1 GAAWTRATSRRPA
14 SRVWSSIRA
23 RPPPRPPRATGTASG
38 GGGAGGAGAGGPQG
52 RRRPRPRRPPDGP
65 AVPRLTD
72 DQARERAA
80 ALDGWEFR
88 GKDIRKQYRF
98 GGFKEAMA
106 FVNRVAA

>member
-1 GAAWTRATSRRPA
+1 M
-14 SRVWSSIRA
+14 
-23 RPPPRPPRATGTASG
+23 
-38 GGGAGGAGAGGPQG
+38 
-52 RRRPRPRRPPDGP
+52 
-65 AVPRLTD
+65 PRLTD

-106 FVNRVAA
+106 FVNRVAALAEEVDHHPDFLVEYDRVTLTLTSHDSGGLTERDFRLARKIDG